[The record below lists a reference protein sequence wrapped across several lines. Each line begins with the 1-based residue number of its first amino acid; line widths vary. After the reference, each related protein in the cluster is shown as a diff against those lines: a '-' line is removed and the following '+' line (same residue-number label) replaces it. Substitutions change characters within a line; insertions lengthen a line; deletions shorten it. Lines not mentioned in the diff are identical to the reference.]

1 MFKTITKDTHL
12 IGRRIKMVYM
22 DDPYPI
28 EPNELGTI
36 IGVDDINSYHV
47 KWDNGRTLHVLPE
60 DEFEIL
66 DPE

>member
-12 IGRRIKMVYM
+12 VGRRIKMVYM

-60 DEFEIL
+60 DKFEIL